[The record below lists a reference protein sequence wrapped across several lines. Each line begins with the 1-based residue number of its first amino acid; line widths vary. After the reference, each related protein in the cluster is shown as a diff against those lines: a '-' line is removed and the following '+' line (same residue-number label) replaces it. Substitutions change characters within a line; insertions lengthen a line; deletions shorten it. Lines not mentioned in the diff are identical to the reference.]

1 MSGGGYRCPPLPA
14 IVYEPLLRRALEED
28 LGTAGDLTTDAIV
41 PADAL
46 ANANLI
52 VREAGRVAGLDVI
65 GATFRL
71 LDPRV
76 AVTLMV
82 PDGTDA
88 TAGQVV
94 GRVAGPARS
103 ILTGERTALNVFGRL
118 SGIATMTRDLVRLVS
133 PHGTRVLCTRKTTPG
148 MRALEKYAVRVGGG
162 VNHRFGLD
170 DAVLVKDNHIA
181 IAGGVRPAVERVR
194 RAVGPMVMVEV
205 EVETLDQV
213 REAIEL
219 AVPVI
224 LFDNMSVATLASAV
238 ALARGRATTE
248 ASGGITP
255 ENAAAIAATGVDFMS
270 VGWLTHGARSL
281 DVALDLVS

>member
-1 MSGGGYRCPPLPA
+1 MSDDGCRCPPLLA
-14 IVYEPLLRRALEED
+14 IMYEPLLRRALEED
-28 LGTAGDLTTDAIV
+28 LGTAGDLTSDAVV
-41 PADAL
+41 PLDAL
-46 ANANLI
+46 ARADLV
-52 VREAGRVAGLDVI
+52 VREAGRVAGMDLI

-76 AVTLMV
+76 EVTIELS
-82 PDGTDA
+82 DGADVV
-88 TAGQVV
+88 AGQVV
-94 GRVAGPARS
+94 GRVSGSARS

-148 MRALEKYAVRVGGG
+148 LRALEKYAVRVGGG
-162 VNHRFGLD
+162 ANHRFGLD
-170 DAVLVKDNHIA
+170 DAVLIKDNHIA
-181 IAGGVRPAVERVR
+181 IAGGVREAVERVR

-213 REAIEL
+213 RDAIEL
-219 AVPVI
+219 EVPVI
-224 LFDNMSVATLASAV
+224 LFDNMPVATLASAV
-238 ALARGRATTE
+238 ALARGLATTE

-255 ENAAAIAATGVDFMS
+255 ENAAAIAATGVEFMS